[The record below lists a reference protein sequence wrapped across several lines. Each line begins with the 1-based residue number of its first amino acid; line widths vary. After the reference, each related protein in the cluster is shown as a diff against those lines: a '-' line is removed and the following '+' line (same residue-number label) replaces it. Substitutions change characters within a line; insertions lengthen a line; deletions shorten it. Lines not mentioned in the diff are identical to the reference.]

1 MFFKVYD
8 AKNMFNF
15 GVKSTAMLQPSTFQF
30 IKDLKANNSKE
41 WFDANRK
48 VYQHAKDD
56 FLAQIQLLING
67 LESFDPDIAFAKLD
81 PKKCI
86 FRINRDTRFS
96 ADKSPYKTNM
106 GAWFSAGAKGLQRA
120 GYYFHVE
127 DGGCFL
133 AGGLYMP
140 ETEAL
145 KKIRQEI
152 HYNFKDFQAILNET
166 SFQQFFPKQLDTEQ
180 KLKKAPQGYKED
192 NPAIE
197 LLKLKSFTVS
207 HTFGEE
213 KLLDAGFDPFAKGVF
228 TSMYPLIKFLNQAFD

>member
-1 MFFKVYD
+1 
-8 AKNMFNF
+8 
-15 GVKSTAMLQPSTFQF
+15 MLQKNVSNFSPKPITMIQTSTLQF
-30 IKDLKANNSKE
+30 IKDLKANNNKE
-41 WFDANRK
+41 WFEANRK
-48 VYQHAKDD
+48 VYQKAKED
-56 FLAQIQLLING
+56 FLGQVQVLIQG
-67 LESFDPDIAFAKLD
+67 LESIDEEIAFAKLD

-120 GYYFHVE
+120 GYYLHLE
-127 DGGCFL
+127 EGGCFL
-133 AGGLYMP
+133 AGGMYMP

-145 KKIRQEI
+145 KKVRQEI
-152 HYNFKDFQAILNET
+152 HYNYKDLQAILTEI
-166 SFQQFFPKQLDTEQ
+166 SFQNFFPRALDTEM

-207 HTFGEE
+207 NTFGEE
-213 KLLDAGFDPFAKGVF
+213 KLLEPGFDAFALDVF
-228 TSMYPLIKFLNQAFD
+228 KSMQPLVKFLNQALD

>member
-1 MFFKVYD
+1 MIQ
-8 AKNMFNF
+8 
-15 GVKSTAMLQPSTFQF
+15 TSTFQF
-30 IKDLKANNSKE
+30 IKDLKANNNKE
-41 WFDANRK
+41 WFEVNRK
-48 VYQHAKDD
+48 VYQKAKED
-56 FLAQIQLLING
+56 FLAQVQELIHG
-67 LESFDPDIAFAKLD
+67 LEGIDEEIAFAKLD

-120 GYYFHVE
+120 GYYLHLE

-133 AGGLYMP
+133 AGGMYMP
-140 ETEAL
+140 EAEAL
-145 KKIRQEI
+145 KKVRQEI
-152 HYNFKDFQAILNET
+152 HYNYKDLQNILTEISFKN
-166 SFQQFFPKQLDTEQ
+166 FFPRSLDPDM

-207 HTFGEE
+207 HSFGAE
-213 KLLDAGFDPFAKGVF
+213 KLFEPGFDAFALDVF
-228 TSMYPLIKFLNQAFD
+228 KSMQPLVKFLNQALD

>member
-1 MFFKVYD
+1 MIQT
-8 AKNMFNF
+8 
-15 GVKSTAMLQPSTFQF
+15 STLQF
-30 IKDLKANNSKE
+30 IKDLKVNNNKE
-41 WFDANRK
+41 WFEANRK
-48 VYQHAKDD
+48 VYQKAKED
-56 FLAQIQLLING
+56 FLGQVQVLIQG
-67 LESFDPDIAFAKLD
+67 LEGIDEEIAFAKLD

-120 GYYFHVE
+120 GYYLHLE

-133 AGGLYMP
+133 AGGMYMP
-140 ETEAL
+140 EAEAL
-145 KKIRQEI
+145 KKVRQEI
-152 HYNFKDFQAILNET
+152 HYNHKDLQAILTEI
-166 SFQQFFPKQLDTEQ
+166 SFQNFFPRALDTEM

-207 HTFGEE
+207 NTFGEE
-213 KLLDAGFDPFAKGVF
+213 KLLEPGFDAFALDVF
-228 TSMYPLIKFLNQAFD
+228 KSMQPLVKFLNQALD

>member
-1 MFFKVYD
+1 MFQ
-8 AKNMFNF
+8 KNVSNF
-15 GVKSTAMLQPSTFQF
+15 SPKPVTMIQPSTFQF
-30 IKDLKANNSKE
+30 IKDLKANNNKE
-41 WFDANRK
+41 WFEANRK
-48 VYQHAKDD
+48 VYQKAKED
-56 FLAQIQLLING
+56 FLAQVQALIHG
-67 LESFDPDIAFAKLD
+67 LEGIDEEIAFAKLD

-120 GYYFHVE
+120 GYYLHLE

-133 AGGLYMP
+133 AGGMYMP
-140 ETEAL
+140 EAEAL
-145 KKIRQEI
+145 KKVRQEI
-152 HYNFKDFQAILNET
+152 HYNYKDLQGILTEL
-166 SFQQFFPKQLDTEQ
+166 SFQNFFPRSLDPDM

-207 HTFGEE
+207 HNFEAE
-213 KLLDAGFDPFAKGVF
+213 KLFDPGFDAFTLDVF
-228 TSMYPLIKFLNQAFD
+228 KSMQPLVKFLNQALD